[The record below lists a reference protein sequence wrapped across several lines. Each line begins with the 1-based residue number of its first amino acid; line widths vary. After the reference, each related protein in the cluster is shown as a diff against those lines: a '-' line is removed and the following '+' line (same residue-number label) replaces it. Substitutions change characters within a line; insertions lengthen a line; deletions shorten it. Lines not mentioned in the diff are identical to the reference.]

1 MKNIIV
7 LFIILFISFSCILIN
22 NDIVTCEAKSNSNM
36 MHSHENIKNETS
48 ENNEDIDLQ
57 DDKNRR
63 FRMLVLTTKQNLI
76 EKYKKLDDQ
85 GLEGEYLQLYEPY
98 ERID

>member
-7 LFIILFISFSCILIN
+7 ILIILFISFSYILIN
-22 NDIVTCEAKSNSNM
+22 GDIVTCEAKSNSIM

-63 FRMLVLTTKQNLI
+63 FRMLVLTIKQNLI